1 PTERTGAGGRAGS
14 DAGIAG
20 PPGRAI
26 AMAHAG
32 ASGVPCAA
40 GSHSLELSRPQ
51 GRRCHEACARARPGW
66 SAGRARRRTCPYSWR
81 AGGRRLADD
90 EVEDGAH
97 GAADVLDA
105 KRLADDRGASL
116 PDELSHVPAQRAGGG
131 KNEPVTELRVML
143 LDPPVETDAVEP
155 RHLHVTGD
163 R

>member
-1 PTERTGAGGRAGS
+1 MRRGLAFPGIVATPGPAVPRSLCTGPAGVQR
-14 DAGIAG
+14 G
-20 PPGRAI
+20 PGTGTD
-26 AMAHAG
+26 M
-32 ASGVPCAA
+32 
-40 GSHSLELSRPQ
+40 SLLL
-51 GRRCHEACARARPGW
+51 
-66 SAGRARRRTCPYSWR
+66 

-155 RHLHVTGD
+155 RH
-163 R
+163 